1 MTQSFYSPQVGYW
14 QNQMRSLA
22 NGYTYPMQQQQINQ
36 NFNQLPCRQVGSFDE
51 AKSAI
56 LENLTIPYVFTNFPN
71 NEIYVKYTENSTG
84 QAKTVIFVPK
94 VEEKKEEKNEKNY
107 LEEKVKELEAE
118 IKSLNNEIL
127 LIKGGLN
134 NVSTTNE
141 PVADIADVGK
151 SNGRNAKNVRE

>member
-1 MTQSFYSPQVGYW
+1 MQNYYTPQVGYW

-22 NGYTYPMQQQQINQ
+22 NGYNYPTPSFQQNHQPI
-36 NFNQLPCRQVGSFDE
+36 NQLPCRQVGSIDE

-56 LENLTIPYVFTNFPN
+56 LENLSIPYIFTNFPN

-84 QAKTVIFVPK
+84 QAKTVTFVPK
-94 VEEKKEEKNEKNY
+94 IEEEVKPEKNY
-107 LEEKVKELEAE
+107 LEEKVKELETE

-134 NVSTTNE
+134 VSTSNE
-141 PVADIADVGK
+141 PVTDIADVSK
-151 SNGRNAKNVRE
+151 PDGRNAKNVR